1 MKHLEKLRASLQEKE
16 QALTA
21 LQAKDDLTE
30 DDLTAMEK
38 LIGEIEDIGKQIVT
52 VEKAAKLTAPIS
64 ILADGSEKSFTA
76 PAQPKEDP
84 EKFKSFGE
92 QLQAIAGAAI
102 NKGQP
107 GGNDRRLVWKAPT
120 GAGEGVAS
128 DGGFLVQTDY
138 STELLNLMHDQ
149 GQVLSRVTRLPISS
163 NSNGVKLPTIDETSR
178 VNGSRWGG
186 VRAYWA
192 NEADTVTASK
202 PKFGEIELSLKKLM
216 GLAYATEELL
226 ADAALIEAIFR
237 MAFTEELVFKTEEG
251 ICVGTGS
258 GQMLGYMNSG
268 ALISVGA
275 ESGQAAATIVTQNI
289 LNMIARM
296 PSRNFLRSAWLINQD
311 ILPQLYNLTIG
322 SGTAT
327 HLIYAPPGL
336 TGDNKNAPFG
346 TLMGRPVLPI
356 EHAATLGTTGDISLV
371 DLGTYLMVDK
381 GGMDWS
387 ESMHVRFI
395 YDEMTFKITYR
406 VDGQPSV
413 RKAITPKNGTATQS
427 PYIALATRS

>member
-1 MKHLEKLRASLQEKE
+1 MKHLETLRASLQEKE

-21 LQAKDDLTE
+21 LQAKENLTE
-30 DDLTAMEK
+30 DDLTSMEK
-38 LIGEIEDIGKQIVT
+38 LIGEIETVRKQIAT
-52 VEKAAKLTAPIS
+52 VEKAAKLTASASKP
-64 ILADGSEKSFTA
+64 ADGSEKNLSL
-76 PAQPKEDP
+76 PAQPKEEP

-92 QLQAIAGAAI
+92 QLQAIAGAGI
-102 NKGQP
+102 NKGHEAAV
-107 GGNDRRLVWKAPT
+107 DRRLVWKAPT

-128 DGGFLVQTDY
+128 DGGFLVQQDY
-138 STELLNLMHDQ
+138 STQLLELMHEM
-149 GQVLSRVTRLPISS
+149 GQVLSRVTRLPLSS
-163 NSNGVKLPTIDETSR
+163 NSNGIKLPTIDETSR

-186 VRAYWA
+186 VNAYWS
-192 NEADTVTASK
+192 NEADTAAASK

-216 GLAYATEELL
+216 GVSYATEELL
-226 ADAALIEAIFR
+226 RDASVLETIFR
-237 MAFTEELVFKTEEG
+237 KAFTEELTFKTEEA

-258 GQMLGYMNSG
+258 GQMLGFMNSG
-268 ALISVGA
+268 ALISVAA

-289 LNMIARM
+289 LNMISRM
-296 PSRNFLRSAWLINQD
+296 PPRSFLRSVWLINQD
-311 ILPQLYNLTIG
+311 ILPQLYPLTIG
-322 SGTAT
+322 NGTAT

-356 EHAATLGTTGDISLV
+356 EHAATLGTTGDITLV
-371 DLGTYLMVDK
+371 DLGTYLMIDK

-387 ESMHVRFI
+387 ESMHVRFL

-413 RKAITPKNGTATQS
+413 RKAITPKNGTATVS
-427 PYIALATRS
+427 PYVALATRN